1 MAKSHCNCKTG
12 VYVSFVGRLLPVSHC
27 CVSIPFQGMGLDSHD
42 DRAMFKKEVK
52 VLKPFADKQRKAM
65 EKLKKEEKKNA
76 KKRKK

>member
-1 MAKSHCNCKTG
+1 
-12 VYVSFVGRLLPVSHC
+12 
-27 CVSIPFQGMGLDSHD
+27 MGLDSHD